1 MGFNLPGDLTA
12 YTQENTE
19 LLSSAV
25 LNTKELEHI
34 SIRTGVPAAKTA
46 VNVFNGTITEQA
58 RDCNMSDLGD
68 LNFDQI
74 VIDVEDK
81 AVAQDLCPTDLRA
94 YWMSERMRPGAA
106 GGEEVPFE
114 AVIAEYVQKSVSKN
128 ISDFIGAELI
138 AQITV
143 ALGSQ
148 NSGQTAAST
157 VGTILDDLNDLYE
170 ALPAVSQLQDD
181 VKIFM
186 SPTFYRM
193 ALRAIV
199 ASGNGVGM
207 YHYNI
212 EDGTGKV
219 FLPGTNAEL
228 VQSSGFIGSN
238 RFVAFSAKQA
248 IFATGLMDDSETIR
262 MVYDEVNDKVALR
275 AYYRRGL
282 GVYDVATTAVNGS
295 F

>member
-1 MGFNLPGDLTA
+1 MGFNLPGDLNA

-34 SIRTGVPAAKTA
+34 SIRTGIPAAKTA

-58 RDCNMSDLGD
+58 RDCNMTDLGD

-94 YWMSERMRPGAA
+94 YWMSERMRPGAE
-106 GGEEVPFE
+106 GGAEVPFE

-148 NSGQTAAST
+148 NSGQLAAST

-186 SPTFYRM
+186 SPTYYRM

-248 IFATGLMDDSETIR
+248 IFATGLMDSAETIR

>member
-25 LNTKELEHI
+25 LNTDELSHV
-34 SIRTGVPAAKTA
+34 SIRTGVPAARTA
-46 VNVFNGTITEQA
+46 VNVFNGTITEQD

-68 LNFDQI
+68 LNFDQVI
-74 VIDVEDK
+74 IDVEDK
-81 AVAQDLCPTDLRA
+81 AVAQDLCPTSLRE

-106 GGEEVPFE
+106 GGEEVPFAE
-114 AVIAEYVQKSVSKN
+114 TIAEYVQKSVSKN

-143 ALGSQ
+143 ALGAQ
-148 NSGQTAAST
+148 NSGQTAVSDAS
-157 VGTILDDLNDLYE
+157 TILDDLNDLYE
-170 ALPAVSQLQDD
+170 ALPAETQLAND

-186 SPTFYRM
+186 SPSFYRM

-212 EDGTGKV
+212 EDGTGRV

-228 VQSSGFIGSN
+228 VQSSGFINSE
-238 RFVAFSAKQA
+238 RFVAFSAKQV
-248 IFATGLMDDSETIR
+248 IFATGLMSDEETIR
-262 MVYDEVNDKVALR
+262 MAYDEINDKVALR

-282 GVYDVATTAVNGS
+282 GVYDVAKTAVNGS

>member
-34 SIRTGVPAAKTA
+34 SIRTGIPAAKTA

-128 ISDFIGAELI
+128 ISDFIGTELI

-282 GVYDVATTAVNGS
+282 GVYDVATTAVNGN